1 MASSKSSKNKENNSS
16 TRLPPK
22 TQQKKKAGKPA
33 KVNIK
38 KILMAE
44 KEKSEQL
51 KNTLESLTDQLVTAL
66 DSGGVPKERIQD
78 IQKQLLLV
86 HTDDDASASGS
97 LTEQLQTTIHVIS
110 EAAKTVETSWSSV
123 HCYPS
128 LDVPNLSSIL
138 DELLTV
144 LCESVS
150 LANKPLQRKLANLQ
164 ADPKADADVLK
175 GLEDISKQVNGKR
188 IVMLTARACHLNN
201 CPSTDN

>member
-1 MASSKSSKNKENNSS
+1 
-16 TRLPPK
+16 
-22 TQQKKKAGKPA
+22 
-33 KVNIK
+33 
-38 KILMAE
+38 MAE
-44 KEKSEQL
+44 KEKTEQL
-51 KNTLESLTDQLVTAL
+51 KNTLESLTEQLVTAL

-78 IQKQLLLV
+78 IQKQLLIV
-86 HTDDDASASGS
+86 HTNDDASAS
-97 LTEQLQTTIHVIS
+97 LTEQLQSTITVIS
-110 EAAKTVETSWSSV
+110 EATKTVETSWSSV

-175 GLEDISKQVNGKR
+175 GLEDISKQVNGKK
-188 IVMLTARACHLNN
+188 M
-201 CPSTDN
+201 

>member
-1 MASSKSSKNKENNSS
+1 MTSTKSSKNTKNNSS

-33 KVNIK
+33 KLNIK

-44 KEKSEQL
+44 KERKEQL
-51 KNTLESLTDQLVTAL
+51 KNTLESLTERLVTSL
-66 DSGGVPKERIQD
+66 DSGGVPKERIRD

-86 HTDDDASASGS
+86 HTNDDTSVS
-97 LTEQLQTTIHVIS
+97 LTEQLQTTINVVG
-110 EAAKTVETSWSSV
+110 EASKTLETSWSSV

-138 DELLTV
+138 DELQTV
-144 LCESVS
+144 LCERVS

-175 GLEDISKQVNGKR
+175 ELEGFSKQVNGKR
-188 IVMLTARACHLNN
+188 I
-201 CPSTDN
+201 

>member
-38 KILMAE
+38 KVLMAE

-51 KNTLESLTDQLVTAL
+51 KNDLESLTEQLVTAL

-86 HTDDDASASGS
+86 YTDDDASGS
-97 LTEQLQTTIHVIS
+97 LTEQLQNTISVIN

-123 HCYPS
+123 HCYTS
-128 LDVPNLSSIL
+128 LDVPNLSRIL

-150 LANKPLQRKLANLQ
+150 LANKPLQRKLVNLE

-175 GLEDISKQVNGKR
+175 GIEDISKEVNGKR
-188 IVMLTARACHLNN
+188 I
-201 CPSTDN
+201 

>member
-1 MASSKSSKNKENNSS
+1 MASSKSSKNKDNNSS

-22 TQQKKKAGKPA
+22 TQQKKKTGKPA

-38 KILMAE
+38 KVLMAE

-51 KNTLESLTDQLVTAL
+51 KNDLESLTGQLVTAL
-66 DSGGVPKERIQD
+66 ESGGVPKERTQD

-86 HTDDDASASGS
+86 YTDDDANAS
-97 LTEQLQTTIHVIS
+97 LTEQLQKTISVIS

-138 DELLTV
+138 DDLLTV
-144 LCESVS
+144 LCENVS

-188 IVMLTARACHLNN
+188 KGMLLLLFFTLTIARVL
-201 CPSTDN
+201 T